1 MKLFFRKYGSGQ
13 PLIIMHGLFGQSDN
27 WNTLSKQFADAST
40 PLSMTFEVYAVDM
53 RNHGLSPWSEQWNY
67 KAMSEDILE
76 LINDNNLQDP
86 ILLGHSMGGKAAMQ
100 FAIDHPGKLSKLIVV
115 DIAPKNYPPHHD
127 GVIEGLLS
135 CDLSVLK
142 TRKEVEEQLSKF
154 IKDFGTKQ
162 FLLKNLYWKTETQ
175 LAWRFN
181 LEVLSKDKN
190 ETGRSFEMQY
200 VRCDVPSLFV
210 RGELSKYILDED
222 ELTIETIFPNV
233 RFATIHGAG
242 HWVHA
247 EKPKEFFEEVMKFIS

>member
-1 MKLFFRKYGSGQ
+1 
-13 PLIIMHGLFGQSDN
+13 
-27 WNTLSKQFADAST
+27 
-40 PLSMTFEVYAVDM
+40 
-53 RNHGLSPWSEQWNY
+53 
-67 KAMSEDILE
+67 
-76 LINDNNLQDP
+76 LINDNNLQNV
-86 ILLGHSMGGKAAMQ
+86 ILLGHSMGGKVAMQ
-100 FAIDHPGKLSKLIVV
+100 FAIDHPEKLSKLIVV

-181 LEVLSKDKN
+181 LDVLSKDQN
-190 ETGRSFEMQY
+190 EVGRSFETQN
-200 VRCDVPSLFV
+200 VKCNVSSLFL

-222 ELTIETIFPNV
+222 IPMIQTIFPNAK
-233 RFATIHGAG
+233 FSTIAGAN

-247 EKPKEFFEEVMKFIS
+247 EKPAAFFEGVINFIRG

>member
-27 WNTLSKQFADAST
+27 WNTLAKQFSEKN
-40 PLSMTFEVYAVDM
+40 FEVFAVDL
-53 RNHGLSPWSEQWNY
+53 RNHGLSPWSEEWNY

-76 LINDNNLQDP
+76 FINDNSLQNV
-86 ILLGHSMGGKAAMQ
+86 ILLGHSMGGKVGMQ
-100 FAIDHPGKLSKLIVV
+100 FAIDHPEKLSKLIVA
-115 DIAPKNYPPHHD
+115 DIAPKNYPLHHD

-154 IKDFGTKQ
+154 IADNGTKQ

-181 LEVLSKDKN
+181 LDVLSKNKN
-190 ETGRSFEMQY
+190 EAGRSFETKS
-200 VRCDVPSLFV
+200 VKCNVATLFI
-210 RGELSKYILDED
+210 RGELSKYISDED
-222 ELTIETIFPNV
+222 WKSIQVIFPNSLLS
-233 RFATIHGAG
+233 TIPGSG

-247 EKPKEFFEEVMKFIS
+247 EKPKQFFEEVIKFIKK